1 MVNTEAGGKIVK
13 KTLEAEDVGMLK
25 HLLDMELREFKDEA
39 EIDIVLF
46 MGIDGRIFSS
56 FIPTTLNRKQYSLL
70 KMVQG
75 NLPHICAQLRAEN
88 MKLSVQQY
96 EEGTMMIA
104 GVGKNAFLASVIAD
118 NVEIHEL
125 ETRLASVIKASAVLK
140 HIIDA
145 KPLKEQEMSKYPEE
159 IATELQKLSRLL
171 FKERFSYTKKFKKNT
186 EIFNAIRSKIESVVG
201 KGNVDQ
207 VTKLTFNEMGE
218 QMGTMEENKWM
229 RYIELVIDN
238 HLRPMAG
245 DHVADECMRTWIP
258 EIQRKIK
265 SFV

>member
-1 MVNTEAGGKIVK
+1 MK
-13 KTLEAEDVGMLK
+13 KTLDAEDVGLLK
-25 HLLDMELREFKDEA
+25 HLLDMELREFREEA
-39 EIDIVLF
+39 AIDIILF
-46 MGIDGRIFSS
+46 MGVDGRIFSS
-56 FIPTTLNRKQYSLL
+56 YIPPTLNRKQYSML

-75 NLPHICAQLRAEN
+75 NLPHLCAQLRAEN
-88 MKLSVQQY
+88 LKLSVQQY
-96 EEGTMMIA
+96 DEGTVLIS

-118 NVEIHEL
+118 NVEINEL
-125 ETRLASVIKASAVLK
+125 ESRLASVIKASAVLK

-145 KPLKEQEMSKYPEE
+145 KPLKEQELEKYPEE
-159 IATELQKLSRLL
+159 IAAELKKLSRLL

-186 EIFNAIRSKIESVVG
+186 EIFNAIRSKVESVAG

-207 VTKLTFNEMGE
+207 ITKLTFNEMGE
-218 QMGTMEENKWM
+218 QMGTMEENKWL
-229 RYIELVIDN
+229 RYLELVIEN

-245 DHVADECMRTWIP
+245 DHVADECLRMWIP